1 MLDHDARQKS
11 LIRVITRDER
21 SFLMT
26 VVQLVV
32 RTFRSQLS
40 SREASKHEDGSVR
53 IDTVKAK
60 LPGCTLS
67 ERTVCGIYIYDIV
80 PRVKPAKDPKKR
92 IYYLAG
98 GSWQTPPSGQHYHV
112 CAKMAR
118 DMPDTRVS
126 IVSTPLAPNNPAP
139 GTFPICMT
147 LYRELMAQ
155 AQEAGERV
163 ILAGDS
169 SGANMILCM
178 TLEALKE
185 DNDNE
190 KTDAASIPHPSV
202 ILAVCPSTD
211 LTRDNP
217 DIQKIAPKD
226 PLLTPDIINKTAKAW
241 HDDWDAADRRVS
253 PINNDIS
260 LLAKRG
266 IKVHGITA
274 GCDVLSPDGI
284 VFRGRCAEVG
294 VEGEWVHWEKQ
305 MHCFILTMQ
314 YGLPEAKEAV
324 QWMVDIL
331 KKE

>member
-1 MLDHDARQKS
+1 MSDHIASERS
-11 LIRVITRDER
+11 SISVINRDER
-21 SFLMT
+21 SLLT
-26 VVQLVV
+26 TAVQLVV
-32 RTFRSQLS
+32 RSFRSQLS
-40 SREASKHEDGSVR
+40 SRDAAKHEDGSVR
-53 IDTVKAK
+53 IDTLKAK

-67 ERTVCGIYIYDIV
+67 ERIVCDIYIYDIV
-80 PRVKPAKDPKKR
+80 SRKNPAKDPKKR
-92 IYYLAG
+92 IYYFAG
-98 GSWQTPPSGQHYHV
+98 GSWQTPPSGQHYRI

-118 DMPDTRVS
+118 DMPDAIVS

-139 GTFPICMT
+139 GTFPICMK
-147 LYRELMAQ
+147 LYRALMAQ
-155 AQEAGERV
+155 AEEAGERV

-185 DNDNE
+185 DNDHE
-190 KTDAASIPHPSV
+190 QADTRQMPHPTA
-202 ILAVCPSTD
+202 IMAVCPSTD

-226 PLLTPDIINKTAKAW
+226 PLLTPDIINHTAKAW
-241 HDDWDAADRRVS
+241 HDKWDPADRRVS

-260 LLAKRG
+260 LLSKRG

-274 GCDVLSPDGI
+274 GCDILSPDG
-284 VFRGRCAEVG
+284 VLFRDRCAKFG

-314 YGLPEAKEAV
+314 YGLREAEEAV
-324 QWMVDIL
+324 QWMIDIL